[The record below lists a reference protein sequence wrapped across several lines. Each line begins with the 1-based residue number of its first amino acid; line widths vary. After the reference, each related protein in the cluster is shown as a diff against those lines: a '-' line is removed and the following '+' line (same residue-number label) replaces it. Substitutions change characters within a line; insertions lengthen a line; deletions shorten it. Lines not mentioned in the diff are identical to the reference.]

1 MDAERFDRI
10 TKALVAGTSRRRVV
24 RGLTALG
31 LGGVLA
37 PAPAGAQLPIEPV
50 ESGPTIAAT
59 DQSCAG
65 KKAFNNKRCRA
76 ARCSGGNNCFC
87 GSTVNGDKRCVNAGA
102 VTCPA
107 RDQCDSDAQCSR
119 NEVCLKV
126 AGCCGSRKKNLCAP
140 LC

>member
-1 MDAERFDRI
+1 MDAEGFDRI

-37 PAPAGAQLPIEPV
+37 PAPAGAQVPIEPV
-50 ESGPTIAAT
+50 ELGQKAAAK
-59 DQSCAG
+59 SCES
-65 KKAFNNKRCRA
+65 KKAINNKRCRA
-76 ARCSGGNNCFC
+76 ARCGGNNCFC
-87 GSTVNGDKRCVNAGA
+87 GTTVDGGRQCFNANI
-102 VTCPA
+102 TCPA
-107 RDQCDSDAQCSR
+107 KDQCDSNAQCGR

-126 AGCCGSRKKNLCAP
+126 GGCCGSGKNLCVP

>member
-24 RGLTALG
+24 SGLAALG

-50 ESGPTIAAT
+50 DSGGPTAAAT

-65 KKAFNNKRCRA
+65 KKAFNNKRCEA
-76 ARCSGGNNCFC
+76 ARCGGNNCFC
-87 GSTVNGDKRCVNAGA
+87 GSTVNGDKRCVDAGA
-102 VTCPA
+102 VRCPGK
-107 RDQCDSDAQCSR
+107 DQCDSDAQCGR
-119 NEVCLKV
+119 NKVCLKV
-126 AGCCGSRKKNLCAP
+126 GGCCGSRKNLCAP